1 MSDAELLA
9 TMTAL
14 IRDLTRRFFPERT
27 GMPYDLT
34 RCPQTEEEFEAYF
47 YALIGQTW
55 GLPATNWEAV
65 MSAAYPWQG
74 HMLNIPPGVEPGVQ
88 QPADAPFFGLTQ
100 QFSGGP
106 KGRIF
111 LPTDVP
117 DELGYYT
124 RCLQYL
130 DDAAGSYAAQKK
142 QVTAKSTGLV
152 WAWYWV
158 AGHAYAPVTGA
169 DSTAPP
175 GGDYQMQL
183 DALWDRVEILEEA
196 LIAHEERL
204 EGIESM
210 LHGGLHAHG
219 PINLPIVLESL
230 TSLRCKG
237 DIDVA
242 VKPGQA
248 VPPDMSKDPPDAATI
263 AILRR
268 LIGDGDEAES

>member
-1 MSDAELLA
+1 MDDLIADKWTRELEA
-9 TMTAL
+9 RIHMA
-14 IRDLTRRFFPERT
+14 
-27 GMPYDLT
+27 YDLN
-34 RCPQTEEEFEAYF
+34 RCPQTEEEFHEYF
-47 YALIGQTW
+47 YTLIGRDYMA
-55 GLPATNWEAV
+55 PADGWEAV
-65 MSAAYPWQG
+65 MEASYDWQG
-74 HMLNIPPGVEPGVQ
+74 HMLNIPPGVGPGIR
-88 QPADAPFFGLTQ
+88 QPPDAPFFGLTQ
-100 QFSGGP
+100 QYSGGP

-130 DDAAGSYAAQKK
+130 DDAVGTYEKSKK
-142 QVTAKSTGLV
+142 QVGAQSTGLI
-152 WAWYWV
+152 WSWYWV
-158 AGHAYAPVTGA
+158 AGAEYSPVTDA

-175 GGDYQMQL
+175 DSSEL
-183 DALWDRVEILEEA
+183 AARVAALEEA
-196 LIAHEERL
+196 YAAMADDLL
-204 EGIESM
+204 EMQTI
-210 LHGGLHAHG
+210 LAGGLHAHG

-248 VPPDMSKDPPDAATI
+248 IPPNMESADPPDAATI